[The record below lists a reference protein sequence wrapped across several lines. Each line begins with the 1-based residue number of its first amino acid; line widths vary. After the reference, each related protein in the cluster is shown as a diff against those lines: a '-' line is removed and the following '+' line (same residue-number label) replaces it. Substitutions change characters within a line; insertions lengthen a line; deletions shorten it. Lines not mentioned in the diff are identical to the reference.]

1 MKEIENKSE
10 FRLYGRLNSNYFN
23 LVSGKKEPQQTKG
36 LGFLLS
42 KSPKALEIFLRLLFP
57 GEHIKKLL
65 DLRCVIDCEARQRLG
80 YETNNSKRADIV
92 IRFFDGL
99 IPYRAIVIEAKGWDK
114 KADEKSVTN
123 QVIDY
128 CDKFEILK
136 DFKGEITAVTL
147 TANPILSW
155 EEKYVN
161 VKRII
166 NITWIELVNKFLYK
180 KSRNKFENKFENNL
194 IEDYCNYLLNIESD
208 MKFYET
214 EVLSIPAGNT
224 IDLIEDNSIGIY
236 ECPNKQEDENKKR
249 DGHPSQKKMALYLSF
264 REGKGGISRFLY
276 KVSDVVVMKFGDND
290 AIEALGRIDESY
302 VQRVKNYIE
311 KLPSLNKDTEKRVFF
326 LDFDKS
332 IKLPHPCK
340 PGAAKTQGPVN
351 YELHEFFKSPNGKLG
366 NEEVVIL
373 RRKGKVDDEG

>member
-10 FRLYGRLNSNYFN
+10 FRLYGRLNCNYFN

-57 GEHIKKLL
+57 RVHIKKLL

-114 KADEKSVTN
+114 KADEESVTN

-166 NITWIELVNKFLYK
+166 NITWIELVNKFLYEK
-180 KSRNKFENKFENNL
+180 PRNKFENNL

-249 DGHPSQKKMALYLSF
+249 DGHPSQKKKALYLTF
-264 REGKGGISRFLY
+264 RAGNGGVSRVLY
-276 KVSDVVVMKFGDND
+276 KVSDVVVMKFGDPD
-290 AIEALGRIDESY
+290 AIEALGHIDKDY
-302 VQRVKNYIE
+302 VRRVENYKE
-311 KLPSLNKDTEKRVFF
+311 KLPSLNIDTEKRVFF

-340 PGAAKTQGPVN
+340 PETNPQSPVK
-351 YELHEFFKSPNGKLG
+351 YELYEFFQEPKGELITGEKA
-366 NEEVVIL
+366 VIL
-373 RRKGKVDDEG
+373 QERGKKTTKY

>member
-10 FRLYGRLNSNYFN
+10 FRLYGRLNCNYFN
-23 LVSGKKEPQQTKG
+23 LVSGNKEPQQTKG

-57 GEHIKKLL
+57 RVHIKKLL

-92 IRFFDGL
+92 IRFFEGL

-166 NITWIELVNKFLYK
+166 NITWIELVNKFLYEK
-180 KSRNKFENKFENNL
+180 PRNKFENNL

-249 DGHPSQKKMALYLSF
+249 DGHPSQKKKALYLTF
-264 REGKGGISRFLY
+264 RAGNGGVSRVLY
-276 KVSDVVVMKFGDND
+276 KVSDVVVMKFGDTD
-290 AIEALGRIDESY
+290 AIEALGHIDKDY
-302 VQRVKNYIE
+302 VRRVENYKE
-311 KLPSLNKDTEKRVFF
+311 KLPSLNIYTEKRVFF

-340 PGAAKTQGPVN
+340 PETNPQSPVK
-351 YELHEFFKSPNGKLG
+351 YELYEFFQEPKGELITGEKA
-366 NEEVVIL
+366 VIL
-373 RRKGKVDDEG
+373 QERGKKITKY